1 MNSQNVYL
9 TILIIGIIV
18 LSVNRFGDKKEH
30 FGNPL
35 SLLKKIGQGLVDF
48 FVNFIDIMLVIADV
62 FMALALLPFI
72 ILDIIMILITWLNPI
87 SMIKGVV
94 SAIFTITK
102 ILFLM
107 FFDVIVHILRLIT
120 SKIFGF
126 LAGGLWGIPHGPEQH
141 RTHNEIETGVADQ
154 FGDHHH
160 HPHSVLALNDNAM
173 EGKQHLYRPM
183 RCYKSV
189 GSEGWINM
197 FATIICPPLGVFMAF
212 GFNGFLK
219 IVTCCILSLLYYVPG
234 LVYALL
240 ITTHLGLGRRI
251 TAKDCGGLANYGLRI
266 AGCTSINNEYDCK
279 KATIPGWRDSEGNRI
294 PACVYDSNAAGEN
307 KCYNIIYPSA
317 IHTTGSRYRYDGEK
331 GLGWHPGGQTDNGI
345 IDTREEIAADMD
357 SDGDTRNPDSTNKIN
372 YNPIGRA
379 KALEDYG
386 VNDDPSTLDQSDQ
399 VEIPQGPWEF
409 VGGD

>member
-1 MNSQNVYL
+1 MKNSPNVYL
-9 TILIIGIIV
+9 TILIIGIII
-18 LSVNRFGDKKEH
+18 LSVNRFKESKEH

-35 SLLKKIGQGLVDF
+35 SLLKKIGQGMVDF
-48 FVNFIDIMLVIADV
+48 FLNFIDIMMVIADV

-72 ILDIIMILITWLNPI
+72 ILDLIMIAITWLNPI

-94 SAIFTITK
+94 SAIFTVSK

-107 FFDVIVHILRLIT
+107 LFDVVVHILRLIT

-141 RTHNEIETGVADQ
+141 RTHHEIETGVADQ

-160 HPHSVLALNDNAM
+160 HTTNGGHPDSRTDS
-173 EGKQHLYRPM
+173 LYRPM

-219 IVTCCILSLLYYVPG
+219 IITCCILSLLYYVPG

-240 ITTHLGLGRRI
+240 ITTHLGMGRRI

-279 KATIPGWRDSEGNRI
+279 NATIPGWRDAQGETI
-294 PACVYDSNAAGEN
+294 PACVYDSTREGNN
-307 KCYNIIYPSA
+307 KCFNIIYPSA
-317 IHTTGSRYRYDGEK
+317 IHTTGSQYRYDGEV
-331 GLGWHPGGQTDNGI
+331 GLNKHKVGGVYDEINGRGGGDGYI
-345 IDTREEIAADMD
+345 GTRHEIAEDQKT
-357 SDGDTRNPDSTNKIN
+357 GGKIN
-372 YNPIGRA
+372 YNPIGHA
-379 KALEDYG
+379 K
-386 VNDDPSTLDQSDQ
+386 TLDNDAVLDSDDRIK
-399 VEIPQGPWEF
+399 IPQGPWKF